1 MKGFT
6 RVVVDLLQMQDIDYG
21 DVRVEE
27 QTIEAIEVKNG
38 IVENIGTITVYGF
51 GVRVLKNG
59 AWGFAASSEL
69 SALEAEKVIKKAI
82 ELAEASS
89 LRNPKIELGNEE
101 IPSGEYY
108 SDVNESPFDI
118 SLDEKLNLLLEVD
131 KSLASSKYV
140 FFRLAS
146 LSFLRV
152 KKYFASTEG
161 AFQYQ
166 DITHAGTY
174 VNVKAIKD
182 GEVQSRTFD
191 NTLQGGYEIIREFN
205 LKKRAETLVEE
216 VERLLFAPPAP
227 EGVMDVI
234 IGPHQMV
241 LQVHESIGHA
251 VELDR
256 IFGYELSYAGG
267 SFITPDMIG
276 TFKYGAPIMNIY
288 QDATNKR
295 SIGGFGFD
303 DEGVPAKREYIVKEG
318 VLVGVLSSR
327 ETARRIGRESSGA
340 ARAEAYNNIPIVRM
354 TTVSIE
360 PGMHS
365 LEEMIGSVKDGL
377 LIDWNKSWSIDDK
390 RLNFQFGTEIGWRIK
405 NGKIVEVVKNPIYY
419 DITTKFWHKMNMVGK
434 KEHAV
439 LFGVPNCGKG
449 EPGQTMR
456 VAHET
461 VPVLFRNVNV
471 GSSR

>member
-1 MKGFT
+1 MKDFAK
-6 RVVVDLLQMQDIDYG
+6 VIIDLLGMENIDYG

-27 QTIEAIEVKNG
+27 YTYEAITIKNG
-38 IVENIGTITVYGF
+38 IVENVATITASGF

-59 AWGFAASSEL
+59 AWGFAASSEI
-69 SALEAEKVIKKAI
+69 SALQAEQIIKKAV
-82 ELAEASS
+82 ELANASGI
-89 LRNPKIELGNEE
+89 RNPGIELGNEK
-101 IPSGEYY
+101 IPSGEYF
-108 SDVNESPFDI
+108 SNVKESPFDV
-118 SLDEKLNLLLEVD
+118 SLTEKIDHLLEVD
-131 KSLASSKYV
+131 KILSSSKYV
-140 FFRLAS
+140 FFRVGSMTFFRA
-146 LSFLRV
+146 

-161 AFQYQ
+161 AFQHQ
-166 DITHAGTY
+166 EITHSGSYLHVKGT
-174 VNVKAIKD
+174 KD
-182 GEVQSRTFD
+182 GDVQSRTFD

-205 LKKRAETLVEE
+205 LKKRAESLVED
-216 VERLLFAPPAP
+216 VEKLLFAPPAP
-227 EGVMDVI
+227 EGEMDVI

-241 LQVHESIGHA
+241 LQIHESIGHA

-256 IFGYELSYAGG
+256 IFGYELGYAGG

-276 TFKYGAPIMNIY
+276 NFRYGAPLMNIY

-303 DEGVPAKREYIVKEG
+303 DEGVPAKKEYIVKNG

-340 ARAEAYNNIPIVRM
+340 ARAEAYDNIPIVRM

-360 PGMHS
+360 PGEHT
-365 LEEMIGSVKDGL
+365 LEEMIESVKDGL
-377 LIDWNKSWSIDDK
+377 MIDWNKSWSIDDK
-390 RLNFQFGTEIGWRIK
+390 RLNFQFGTEMGWRIK

-419 DITTKFWHKMNMVGK
+419 DITTEFWHKLDMVGNK
-434 KEHAV
+434 DYKV

-461 VPVLFRNVNV
+461 VPVLFRKVKV

>member
-1 MKGFT
+1 MKEFAK
-6 RVVVDLLQMQDIDYG
+6 VVVDLLEMEDIDYG

-27 QTIEAIEVKNG
+27 HTYEAIVVKNG
-38 IVENIGTITVYGF
+38 IVENVATITGSGF
-51 GVRVLKNG
+51 GVRVLKDG

-69 SALEAEKVIKKAI
+69 SALEAERIIKKAV
-82 ELAEASS
+82 ELAEASRI
-89 LRNPKIELGNEE
+89 RNPRIELGEE
-101 IPSGEYY
+101 KIPDGEYR
-108 SDVNESPFDI
+108 SDVKESPFEVP
-118 SLDEKLNLLLEVD
+118 LHEKIDYLLEVD
-131 KSLASSKYV
+131 KTLSSSKHVFYRV
-140 FFRLAS
+140 GNLSFFRI
-146 LSFLRV
+146 
-152 KKYFASTEG
+152 KKYFVSTEG
-161 AFQYQ
+161 ALQFQE
-166 DITHAGTY
+166 ITHSGGY
-174 VNVKAIKD
+174 ISVKAMKD

-191 NTLQGGYEIIREFN
+191 NTLQGGYEIIREFD
-205 LKKRAETLVEE
+205 LKKRAETLVED
-216 VERLLFAPPAP
+216 VEKLLFAPPAP

-241 LQVHESIGHA
+241 LQIHESIGHA

-256 IFGYELSYAGG
+256 IFGYELGYAGG
-267 SFITPDMIG
+267 SFITPDIIG
-276 TFKYGAPIMNIY
+276 NFKYGAPIMNIY

-303 DEGVPAKREYIVKEG
+303 DEGVPARKEYIVKDG

-327 ETARRIGRESSGA
+327 ETARRIGRKSSGA

-360 PGMHS
+360 PGEHS
-365 LEEMIGSVKDGL
+365 LEEMIENVKDGL
-377 LIDWNKSWSIDDK
+377 LLDWNKSWSIDDK

-405 NGKIVEVVKNPIYY
+405 NGKITEVVKNPIYY
-419 DITTKFWHKMNMVGK
+419 DITTKFWHKMDMVGS
-434 KEHAV
+434 KEYAV

-461 VPVLFRNVNV
+461 VPVLFRKVNV